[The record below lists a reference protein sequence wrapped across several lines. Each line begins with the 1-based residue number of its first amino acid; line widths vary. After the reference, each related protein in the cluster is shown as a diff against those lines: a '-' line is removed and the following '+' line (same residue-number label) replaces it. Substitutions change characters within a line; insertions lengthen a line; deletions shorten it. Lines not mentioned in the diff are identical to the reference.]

1 MLNRH
6 LKGTVARVGI
16 HSFGSND
23 KYLFSLEKK
32 LLGWQRPDWTLVK
45 PLKNRLSFIY
55 SFHTCNN
62 ASWLF
67 VPLTPCLPLWRN
79 PQLLAP
85 SFRDTPNSSLPFIYP
100 MYLQHVSLTTLC
112 PPTTTFFGHW
122 VQLVMLIGTL
132 THLITAVTLWV
143 QWPCHVLKT
152 AFHHSALPYSLCLS
166 RVFSE
171 PWGMWE
177 LDICWRVSTCLKR
190 HLFSVLWSAP
200 SLSFSY
206 DCCREKPRLRAAPS
220 VGRGI
225 DTYKAVWLYDY
236 LAEQQYY
243 IPLRA
248 CDLLGKARFKVSG
261 LNSFLWSRPQI
272 QAETS
277 WLP

>member
-112 PPTTTFFGHW
+112 LPP
-122 VQLVMLIGTL
+122 
-132 THLITAVTLWV
+132 
-143 QWPCHVLKT
+143 
-152 AFHHSALPYSLCLS
+152 
-166 RVFSE
+166 
-171 PWGMWE
+171 
-177 LDICWRVSTCLKR
+177 
-190 HLFSVLWSAP
+190 HLFWTLSPIGDAYWNVDSSHNCSDFMGTVAMSCSEDSVS
-200 SLSFSY
+200 
-206 DCCREKPRLRAAPS
+206 
-220 VGRGI
+220 
-225 DTYKAVWLYDY
+225 
-236 LAEQQYY
+236 
-243 IPLRA
+243 PLRSP
-248 CDLLGKARFKVSG
+248 LLSVPLQGVFWALGDVGVRYLLKG
-261 LNSFLWSRPQI
+261 EHLLE
-272 QAETS
+272 ETLVLS
-277 WLP
+277 TLISSESLL